1 MPSGGRHT
9 SRHKPRSG
17 ACGRG
22 QGQNQKG
29 RLPHARPPH
38 EGAQKVRIAQG
49 EKSAA
54 VLQEI
59 IVAFRAQTSKFKP
72 PISSAKTAVFL
83 GQLTKAAIRFNV
95 ALKKSAISNYSISE
109 GEIFKFEPNL
119 ILVEKTDKNTIIDIL
134 IKLNELNYF
143 SELNPVDLKEI
154 YKTYFT
160 DLQDLNNWVRV
171 Y

>member
-1 MPSGGRHT
+1 MEKMEIYFSENDELT
-9 SRHKPRSG
+9 EFEVQQKEYRSD
-17 ACGRG
+17 
-22 QGQNQKG
+22 
-29 RLPHARPPH
+29 
-38 EGAQKVRIAQG
+38 
-49 EKSAA
+49 
-54 VLQEI
+54 I
-59 IVAFRAQTSKFKP
+59 IVK
-72 PISSAKTAVFL
+72 V
-83 GQLTKAAIRFNV
+83 G
-95 ALKKSAISNYSISE
+95 KKLFQPMVITPSRLLSDFNYSISE

-119 ILVEKTDKNTIIDIL
+119 ILVDKTDKNTIIDIL

>member
-1 MPSGGRHT
+1 MEKMEIYFSENDELT
-9 SRHKPRSG
+9 EFEVQQKEYRSD
-17 ACGRG
+17 
-22 QGQNQKG
+22 
-29 RLPHARPPH
+29 
-38 EGAQKVRIAQG
+38 
-49 EKSAA
+49 
-54 VLQEI
+54 I
-59 IVAFRAQTSKFKP
+59 IVK
-72 PISSAKTAVFL
+72 V
-83 GQLTKAAIRFNV
+83 G
-95 ALKKSAISNYSISE
+95 KKLFQPMVITPSRLLSDFNYSISE